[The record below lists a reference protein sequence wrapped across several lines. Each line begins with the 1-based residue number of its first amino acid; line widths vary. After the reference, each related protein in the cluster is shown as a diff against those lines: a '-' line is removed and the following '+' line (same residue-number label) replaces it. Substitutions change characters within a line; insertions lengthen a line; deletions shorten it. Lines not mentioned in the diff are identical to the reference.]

1 MQNNLSKK
9 EQQIFDLNTLGL
21 TRQEMCEKLYI
32 TKKTLH
38 THLNNIAAKLG
49 MPEKVNIQYFMACIK
64 LKQLQKRQM
73 ELEKLLNEISNK

>member
-49 MPEKVNIQYFMACIK
+49 MRRK
-64 LKQLQKRQM
+64 
-73 ELEKLLNEISNK
+73 